1 MAKILIADDHAVVR
15 MAVRMLLEKAG
26 HEIVGETDS
35 GVDTIALARK
45 LSPDLI
51 ILDIDLP
58 QLDGFE
64 VLKHLCA
71 NEKRFKVLVFTGQQA
86 ERYAVR
92 CSRAGAASFIC
103 KEDDLSE
110 LLTAVQV
117 TLAGYALFPTS
128 DLSSVDTSS
137 IQTPEE
143 DMVKKLSARELSV
156 LRYMARGYLNKAIA
170 KEMLLSVKTVST
182 YKSRLITKL
191 QVANLVELIEFSK
204 RNELP

>member
-71 NEKRFKVLVFTGQQA
+71 NGKRFKVLVFTGQQA